1 MRKRLALISV
11 EQSLLDELGKNPMG
25 AVDGLS

>member
-1 MRKRLALISV
+1 MGERLALIGV
-11 EQSLLDELGKNPMG
+11 EQNLLDELGKNPMG